1 MIEYNQLFYG
11 IFAIIAFGLGISS
24 IIGFK
29 DQKNYFKTKV
39 YWTVSIYL
47 FMLSCLF
54 WAIAPL
60 TSYYLL
66 TLANTCL
73 VAAMV
78 AKIFLFRSF
87 TQAITKAQLISALLL
102 LIVYFIAFEQI
113 RQTDFKN
120 RVLMTSVL
128 LMVTNIV
135 QLQALTALIKIDKSI
150 YLKFNSTLSILM
162 VGILINRI
170 YTGIYHPNNLSI
182 DIYHETALPLYG
194 RMIGYT
200 MFVLNYIFIGHY
212 FYEKAWQ
219 KANQTIDLKEVQ
231 VNDLKE
237 LAYYD
242 NLTSLPNRLL
252 FMDRLEQAM
261 ARVNRERGYLAV
273 LFIDLDGF
281 KQINDNHGHD
291 IGDKVLITVSQRM
304 KAALRQTDTV
314 ARLGGDEFIVLLTEL
329 SEHDIGKIPVTHL
342 LQACSAAINVETLTL
357 NVSASIGVSLYGR
370 HASYQDTNISTLIE
384 QADQAMYVAKQA
396 GKNRYHYFES

>member
-128 LMVTNIV
+128 LMLTNIV
-135 QLQALTALIKIDKSI
+135 QLQALKALIKIDKSI

-329 SEHDIGKIPVTHL
+329 SEQDIGKIPVTHL

>member
-120 RVLMTSVL
+120 RVLMTSML

-182 DIYHETALPLYG
+182 DIYHETAVPLYG

-304 KAALRQTDTV
+304 KAALRKTDTV

>member
-73 VAAMV
+73 MAAMV

-87 TQAITKAQLISALLL
+87 TQAITKTQLISALLL
-102 LIVYFIAFEQI
+102 LIVYCIAFEQI

-261 ARVNRERGYLAV
+261 AIVNRERGYLAV

-304 KAALRQTDTV
+304 KAALRKTDTV

>member
-120 RVLMTSVL
+120 RVLMTSML

-170 YTGIYHPNNLSI
+170 YTCIYHPNNLSI

-304 KAALRQTDTV
+304 KAALRKTDTV